1 MYSKSN
7 DLSFDIL
14 TSENNSKH
22 IKQKKNA
29 KREKNKTK
37 LENKTNMS

>member
-14 TSENNSKH
+14 TIENNSKH
-22 IKQKKNA
+22 IKQKK
-29 KREKNKTK
+29 KQT
-37 LENKTNMS
+37 